1 MECVFLLVE
10 VDSLDRNNMA
20 AISKKQTDIG
30 TNKSKAL
37 KFYQGCI
44 KSFICFSV
52 AENHFS

>member
-1 MECVFLLVE
+1 MVCVFLLVE

-20 AISKKQTDIG
+20 TVSKKQPDRG
-30 TNKSKAL
+30 ADKSKAL

-44 KSFICFSV
+44 KSFICFCV

>member
-1 MECVFLLVE
+1 MVCVFLLLE
-10 VDSLDRNNMA
+10 VDSLDWNNMA
-20 AISKKQTDIG
+20 AIFRKQTDRG
-30 TNKSKAL
+30 TDKSKAL